1 MSSLKSD
8 AALSKSKR
16 RKKPDKVFEN
26 QEVQAI
32 GGKDVSLFLF
42 RALGKI
48 LYCKSKETLYIF
60 KNLLNISLTTEINTI
75 FLKMSCVWFCYKK
88 ELGQI
93 LFGKV

>member
-48 LYCKSKETLYIF
+48 LYCKSKEILYIF
-60 KNLLNISLTTEINTI
+60 KNLLDISLTTEINTM

-88 ELGQI
+88 ELGRI